1 MSVELSVG
9 QMASLMGLTRQT
21 LIYYHKISLFVPHHI
36 DEHGNRI
43 YTSLQIPTLREIC
56 VLKSLGIPLEEIRLH
71 LQHRSPSTAIALL
84 EARWQ
89 EAQRE
94 IDRQISIQKAIE
106 KRLVLY
112 RKGENLQQDSTFTLE
127 YLPQRKAVFQ
137 ACRQEELNKSSLHMI
152 SLALRRRA
160 DVKDLVL
167 PGNFGFLIRREALD
181 SPAPLQGAGPLLIL
195 PNNADDRIEYL
206 EIPEGMYFCMY
217 KTGMPYD
224 LEALYYMLSVAKQR
238 GYRLLGDVL
247 DMALLDNTFYAETQ
261 ITSDF
266 CQLQIRIE

>member
-1 MSVELSVG
+1 
-9 QMASLMGLTRQT
+9 
-21 LIYYHKISLFVPHHI
+21 
-36 DEHGNRI
+36 
-43 YTSLQIPTLREIC
+43 
-56 VLKSLGIPLEEIRLH
+56 
-71 LQHRSPSTAIALL
+71 
-84 EARWQ
+84 
-89 EAQRE
+89 
-94 IDRQISIQKAIE
+94 
-106 KRLVLY
+106 
-112 RKGENLQQDSTFTLE
+112 
-127 YLPQRKAVFQ
+127 
-137 ACRQEELNKSSLHMI
+137 MI

-160 DVKDLVL
+160 DVKALVL

-247 DMALLDNTFYAETQ
+247 DMALLDTTFYAETQ

>member
-1 MSVELSVG
+1 MSPTISTNTATGFTPPFKSHPSGNLRAEIFGNSSGRDPL
-9 QMASLMGLTRQT
+9 ASA
-21 LIYYHKISLFVPHHI
+21 
-36 DEHGNRI
+36 
-43 YTSLQIPTLREIC
+43 
-56 VLKSLGIPLEEIRLH
+56 
-71 LQHRSPSTAIALL
+71 HRSPSTAIALL

-238 GYRLLGDVL
+238 GYRLLSDVL
-247 DMALLDNTFYAETQ
+247 DMALLDTTFYAETQ